1 MRARK
6 QVARKRTR
14 RVHNRRRSDAWLAP
28 MRLGGVRAVIQIVVL
43 LTLLHFNATHFDSGE
58 VKTLA
63 GASLVTVV
71 LEAIGIRR
79 NS

>member
-1 MRARK
+1 MPKKVVR
-6 QVARKRTR
+6 R
-14 RVHNRRRSDAWLAP
+14 RVRRKLDRRRSDKWLAP

-71 LEAIGIRR
+71 LEAIGFRR
-79 NS
+79 QST